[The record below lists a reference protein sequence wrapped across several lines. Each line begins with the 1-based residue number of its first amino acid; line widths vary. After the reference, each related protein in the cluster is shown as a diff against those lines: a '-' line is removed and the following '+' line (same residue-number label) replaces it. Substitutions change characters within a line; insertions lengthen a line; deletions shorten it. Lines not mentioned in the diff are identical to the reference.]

1 MEKVFM
7 DENSSDQNLKCSN
20 CNAEVTPGTRFCTEC
35 GTPVEEVIVKD
46 DSDMQPPS
54 LEEIGDD
61 EGQDKKAICPKCYTE
76 VPSGMRF
83 CTECGTKVEA
93 VPSSTQPTVCPKCYA
108 DVPSGVRFC
117 TECGTK
123 IEAAV
128 NSTQETICP
137 KCYTE
142 VPPGTQFCT
151 ECGTKIGQVTLNQ
164 STCPKCYAD
173 VAPGVRFCTECGTSL
188 EAKTKTG
195 PTSSDISREL
205 KKRREEKGTIITPET
220 EDAVESV
227 MESGKGFMKGVG
239 GFLNKASSSLEDNL
253 NNLSGS
259 SKATPSSSDI
269 NLKLKKRR
277 EMKKIN
283 PGYLVCDSCGS
294 YYQLQPG
301 ENPDDFSDECDCG
314 GRLNHKESLPD
325 S

>member
-1 MEKVFM
+1 M

-20 CNAEVTPGTRFCTEC
+20 CNAEVPSGTKFCTEC
-35 GTPVEEVIVKD
+35 GTAI
-46 DSDMQPPS
+46 
-54 LEEIGDD
+54 EEIPKDTEEMYKGV
-61 EGQDKKAICPKCYTE
+61 ICPKCYTE
-76 VPSGMRF
+76 VPSGLRF

-93 VPSSTQPTVCPKCYA
+93 VTSSTQPTTCPNCYA
-108 DVPSGVRFC
+108 EVPSGVRFC

-151 ECGTKIGQVTLNQ
+151 ECGT
-164 STCPKCYAD
+164 
-173 VAPGVRFCTECGTSL
+173 SL
-188 EAKTKTG
+188 EAKAKTG

-205 KKRREEKGTIITPET
+205 KKRREEKGTIVTPET

-227 MESGKGFMKGVG
+227 MESGRGFMKGVG

-253 NNLSGS
+253 NNLGS
-259 SKATPSSSDI
+259 SKVAPSSSDI
-269 NLKLKKRR
+269 NLKLKKQRA
-277 EMKKIN
+277 MKKIN

-301 ENPDDFSDECDCG
+301 ESPEDFSDECDCG

>member
-1 MEKVFM
+1 M

-20 CNAEVTPGTRFCTEC
+20 CNAEVPSGTKFCTEC
-35 GTPVEEVIVKD
+35 GTAI
-46 DSDMQPPS
+46 
-54 LEEIGDD
+54 EEIPKDTEEMYKGV
-61 EGQDKKAICPKCYTE
+61 ICPKCYTE
-76 VPSGMRF
+76 VPSGLRF

-93 VPSSTQPTVCPKCYA
+93 VTSSTQPTTCPNCYA
-108 DVPSGVRFC
+108 EVPSGVRFC

-151 ECGTKIGQVTLNQ
+151 ECGTKIGQTTVTP
-164 STCPKCYAD
+164 STCPNCYAD
-173 VAPGVRFCTECGTSL
+173 LEPGVRFCTECGTSL
-188 EAKTKTG
+188 EAKAKTG

-205 KKRREEKGTIITPET
+205 KKRREEKGTIVTPET

-227 MESGKGFMKGVG
+227 MESGRGFMKGVG

-253 NNLSGS
+253 NNLGS
-259 SKATPSSSDI
+259 SKVAPSSSDI
-269 NLKLKKRR
+269 NLKLKKQRA
-277 EMKKIN
+277 MKKIN

-301 ENPDDFSDECDCG
+301 ESPEDFSDECDCG